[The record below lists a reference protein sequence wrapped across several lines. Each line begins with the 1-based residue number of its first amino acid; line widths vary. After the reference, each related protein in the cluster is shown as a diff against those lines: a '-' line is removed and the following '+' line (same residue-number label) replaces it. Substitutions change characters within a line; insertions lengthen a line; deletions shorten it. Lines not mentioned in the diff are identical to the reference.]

1 MCPRCGLE
9 WVGDAVLCPA
19 CGFDRVGRRSPTA
32 DDTGRGVRPRPLE
45 LAWLASAGLAVA
57 IVAFG
62 AGWQLR
68 TSTTAHNLPAPRV
81 TARAADP
88 VAVASI
94 GPVLFA
100 ERLGESLELESY
112 RTKFTRGDTI
122 AWRAEFLEPPPAGE
136 LTMVIAWQSI
146 RERMELRQAT
156 VMHRDPG
163 LTMVASDE
171 VPLDDLVPTAGL
183 YSVAYFAG
191 DIKLA
196 EGIFEVLPPER

>member
-1 MCPRCGLE
+1 
-9 WVGDAVLCPA
+9 V
-19 CGFDRVGRRSPTA
+19 
-32 DDTGRGVRPRPLE
+32 E
-45 LAWLASAGLAVA
+45 LAWLASAGVAVA

-68 TSTTAHNLPAPRV
+68 SSTAAPNFPAPRATV
-81 TARAADP
+81 SAKADP
-88 VAVASI
+88 MTGASI

-112 RTKFTRGDTI
+112 RTQFTRGDTI
-122 AWRAEFLEPPPAGE
+122 AWRAEFPEPPPAGE

-156 VMHRDPG
+156 VTRRDPG

-196 EGIFEVLPPER
+196 EGIFEVLPPNP